1 MPPPRLPVVG
11 PAVGTAVATRGRT
24 GGGDRPINPELA
36 RLLRAVVEQS
46 GSDLHLTVGRPPM
59 IRVDG
64 QLGPCPNEPALP
76 QASINRMLESVLD
89 EERRQGLGAR
99 GQVDLAVS
107 LAGAGRFRL
116 NAYYQMGSPAAA
128 FRAISDTIPT
138 TRDIGLPP
146 EVERVAQLPSGL
158 VLFVGPTGS
167 GKSTTQAALIGT
179 VNASTPCH
187 ILTIEDPVEFVHRGG
202 VALVTQREVGTDV
215 GSFAEGLRAALREDP
230 DLILLGEM
238 RDDESVSIA
247 LTLAETGHLVFAT
260 LHSNDS
266 AHAVDRIID
275 SFPSDRRSQ
284 VRAQLAGVLQAV
296 VSQRLVPRLGGG
308 RVAAFEVLM
317 VNDAVRN
324 LVREGKTHQLRNLV
338 TTGRASGMRTM
349 EQSFNELVA
358 AGLMSVSAALALTLY
373 PKEIAL

>member
-1 MPPPRLPVVG
+1 MVRAL
-11 PAVGTAVATRGRT
+11 GTAPERP
-24 GGGDRPINPELA
+24 GGGDRSIDPELA
-36 RLLRAVVEQS
+36 RLLRAVVGQS
-46 GSDLHLTVGRPPM
+46 ASDLHLTVGRPPM

-64 QLGPCPNEPALP
+64 RLGPCLGEPILP
-76 QASINRMLESVLD
+76 AASIARMLESVLD
-89 EERRQGLGAR
+89 PEKRQVLRAQ

-107 LAGAGRFRL
+107 LTGTGRFRL
-116 NAYYQMGSPAAA
+116 NAYRQMGSPAAA
-128 FRAISDTIPT
+128 FRAVSDTIPT

-167 GKSTTQAALIGT
+167 GKSTTQAALIGS

-187 ILTIEDPVEFVHRGG
+187 ILTIEDPVEFFHRAE

-215 GSFAEGLRAALREDP
+215 GTFAEGLRAALREDP

-260 LHSNDS
+260 LHSNDA
-266 AHAVDRIID
+266 AHAVDRILD
-275 SFPSDRRSQ
+275 TFQSDRRSQ
-284 VRAQLAGVLQAV
+284 VRGQLAGVLRAV
-296 VSQRLVPRLGGG
+296 VSQRLAPRLGGG
-308 RVAAFEVLM
+308 RLAAFEVLM

-324 LVREGKTHQLRNLV
+324 LIREGKNHQLRNV
-338 TTGRASGMRTM
+338 VATGRSSGMRTM
-349 EQSFNELVA
+349 EQSLNEMVA
-358 AGLMSVSAALALTLY
+358 AGLISVSAALALTLY
-373 PKEIAL
+373 PKEIVL